1 MLLEEK
7 MRKLLIC
14 IIVLGM
20 FFCSSCYRNSG
31 ENDMIKYE
39 TGIFQDKNWE
49 EQIGTYQGDAIPDK
63 KTAIGIATQI
73 FDGMKKS
80 STSQE
85 YTPQAVFYDEED
97 DVWIISFWKES
108 ERITLGGDCNIA
120 IQKKDG
126 RVLRIGF
133 GE

>member
-1 MLLEEK
+1 MK
-7 MRKLLIC
+7 KLLIL
-14 IIVLGM
+14 IAVLVM
-20 FFCSSCYRNSG
+20 LFCSSCNRDSG
-31 ENDMIKYE
+31 ENDMVKYE
-39 TGIFQDKNWE
+39 TGVFQNKNWE
-49 EQIGTYQGDAIPDK
+49 EQTGTYQGDAIPDK
-63 KTAIGIATQI
+63 KTAVGIATQI

-126 RVLRIGF
+126 RVLRIWF